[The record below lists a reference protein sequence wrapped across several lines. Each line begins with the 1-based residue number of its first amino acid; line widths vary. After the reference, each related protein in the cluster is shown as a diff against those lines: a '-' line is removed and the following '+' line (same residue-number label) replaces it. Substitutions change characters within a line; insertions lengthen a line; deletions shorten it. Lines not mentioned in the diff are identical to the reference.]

1 MEKQQRSQH
10 GKRRL
15 HACSQGAGDLQPL
28 CPRLADNGRRSR
40 RKRENKF
47 VSYSERIT
55 FNPQMMGGQACIRGM
70 RIPVSLV
77 LNLMAQELPAAD
89 ILREYPDLELEDLQA
104 CLSYGAWLAR
114 EEVLPHQA
122 QF

>member
-1 MEKQQRSQH
+1 V
-10 GKRRL
+10 
-15 HACSQGAGDLQPL
+15 
-28 CPRLADNGRRSR
+28 N
-40 RKRENKF
+40 
-47 VSYSERIT
+47 YSDRIT
-55 FNPQMMGGQACIRGM
+55 FNPEMMGGQACIRGM

-77 LNLMAQELPAAD
+77 LSLMGQELPAAE

-122 QF
+122 HY